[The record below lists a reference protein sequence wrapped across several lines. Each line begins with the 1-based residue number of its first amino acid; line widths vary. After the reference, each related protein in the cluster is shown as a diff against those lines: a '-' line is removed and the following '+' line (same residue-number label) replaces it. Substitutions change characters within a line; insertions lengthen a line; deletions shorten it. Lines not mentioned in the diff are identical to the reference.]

1 MWEEFASSKSNV
13 DNEKNKLKY
22 HEWEND
28 NKSSMIIRNI
38 LINQWQGY
46 KNSLMFHK
54 IFCCLHREEKYSIK
68 SCFFVSPISILWAL
82 REKLNGLSLPI
93 LIWSLKYR
101 DLLEPLEGSLFFGKE
116 KKTHFKLYLEIT
128 QEKAKQ
134 DHYCN
139 FQRYFIVCRVVAGE
153 SDLSKVLE
161 EIWLCHTNMLWTTPM
176 GFTGSLK
183 GEGKRIERG

>member
-38 LINQWQGY
+38 LINQRQGY

-116 KKTHFKLYLEIT
+116 KKNT
-128 QEKAKQ
+128 
-134 DHYCN
+134 
-139 FQRYFIVCRVVAGE
+139 FQAVSWNHTGKSQTGPLLQFSKIFHCLQSGRWGIWPFQGLRR
-153 SDLSKVLE
+153 DLTLSYKHALNNSNGLH
-161 EIWLCHTNMLWTTPM
+161 W
-176 GFTGSLK
+176 
-183 GEGKRIERG
+183 